1 MNQNTGFISG
11 QGLSGSILKTT
22 DAGLTWTT
30 IYENV
35 GAVKGIHFIDEN
47 NGFAILLNSVLKTV
61 NGGTD
66 WTETL
71 LENDGLLLDV
81 FFVNQN
87 VGYVSGFMGDFYK
100 TTDGGENWIKLPTQF
115 SYSLLSMYFV
125 DENTGYVC
133 GDGYTFFQ
141 TDNGGLNWTRL
152 DYFSN
157 NWSNSVWFTDDLN
170 GYIVGGNGKI
180 LKTTN
185 GGLVFSEAHPLK
197 ESKISLFPNPANST
211 ITINTADIANGLP
224 VDITVLSCNGM
235 QVMKRKYRNMPVQM
249 DISALS
255 TGIYLLRIETA
266 NTVEVRKLV
275 KM

>member
-1 MNQNTGFISG
+1 MSQDLWVIFIK
-11 QGLSGSILKTT
+11 QLM
-22 DAGLTWTT
+22 A
-30 IYENV
+30 E
-35 GAVKGIHFIDEN
+35 
-47 NGFAILLNSVLKTV
+47 
-61 NGGTD
+61 
-66 WTETL
+66 
-71 LENDGLLLDV
+71 LDK
-81 FFVNQN
+81 
-87 VGYVSGFMGDFYK
+87 YS
-100 TTDGGENWIKLPTQF
+100 TQF

-141 TDNGGLNWTRL
+141 TDNRGLNWTRL

-211 ITINTADIANGLP
+211 ITINTAEIANGLP

-249 DISALS
+249 DISVFQPGFTFCVLKRR
-255 TGIYLLRIETA
+255 ILLRSGSWLRCKS
-266 NTVEVRKLV
+266 VRQLCQLSFLSASLLSLGTMFLQSTLFKVVFHRLLGIGAV
-275 KM
+275 ISM